1 MIMLIKLLY
10 SSQPGVLAVMKNA
23 FSGLVEGGLPNWT
36 QKAVSLASDGA
47 SVYVGVRNGVIELFK
62 TKAGNHVIPFQ
73 CMAHRYL
80 NKASESLLFKS
91 FCFTLRINGL

>member
-1 MIMLIKLLY
+1 MTLLY
-10 SSQPGVLAVMKNA
+10 SSRPGVLAVMKNA

-36 QKAVSLASDGA
+36 QKVVSLASDGA
-47 SVYVGVRNGVIELFK
+47 SVYVGVRNGVIDLFK

-80 NKASESLLFKS
+80 NKAS
-91 FCFTLRINGL
+91 